1 MKLKEM
7 EALTKHFDKYFEQDD
22 SMVLHPIVDAGFH
35 VDVLVYKPT
44 EKYPFWKLA
53 TMGASDYKMPKIT
66 NTVGLNN
73 EYVMFVDKDV
83 DLSDKEVSGWYYNK
97 LMLVATF
104 ASYNKTHITY
114 AHSFEWK
121 NEDPEDEMIAAF
133 IEFPQI
139 IEDVGILRC
148 KTGLFKTATC
158 LQVVLLNGGELEMLM
173 KCGRQAFSNYLYPED
188 SGKAHYLSER
198 HRSEKF

>member
-1 MKLKEM
+1 MKVKEM
-7 EALTKHFDKYFEQDD
+7 EALTKHFDKYFEQND

-83 DLSDKEVSGWYYNK
+83 DLSDKEVIGWYYNK

-104 ASYNKTHITY
+104 AYYNKTHITY

>member
-1 MKLKEM
+1 MKVKEM
-7 EALTKHFDKYFEQDD
+7 EALTKHFDKYFEQND

-83 DLSDKEVSGWYYNK
+83 DLSDKEVIGWYYNK

-104 ASYNKTHITY
+104 AYYNKTHITY

-198 HRSEKF
+198 HRSEQF